1 MSMRLFVFI
10 FFISAFVFSQ
20 EEKTTEKDSIV
31 KEGLNAYYKR
41 DTVKLKEYTG
51 AIYNLYQRTKDST
64 LLAKYHQYKALF
76 SKINFKTDS
85 AYYHYYTSLGFSKR
99 LKDSMEIGFRYLGIA
114 SLQRQN
120 QDWIGAET
128 SLIET
133 LKYLEPFTNDDNA
146 DMYMYVKSAYNILG
160 LISFER
166 KRYEESLKYYRK
178 ALELNEK
185 VVNKGRKEKGYLYL
199 INNIGVTYMNMNNY
213 EKAIEYFKEGLAFEN
228 IKENY
233 PSNYGLFLENFTES
247 SFNLGRYDDVLKNY
261 NEVIDIR
268 LKNGNLFDLS
278 AVHIN
283 ILDFY
288 LKTGNL
294 GKAKE
299 HGLKALDYAKK
310 SGNNR
315 YILKSYYGLS
325 KVSNDKESN
334 NYLDKYIQLSDSLQV
349 AERDTKNQ
357 FARISFETE
366 KKEKENAIL
375 TAENQSKELEILTQK
390 QQKTW
395 GWFLA
400 IFSLLG
406 LGISILFFN
415 LKKRQAAF
423 TAELD
428 KVRVANNERDRI
440 AQELHDGILGRLFGT
455 RFGLGFLP
463 VGGGKEEE
471 EKYGQLLDELQDIE
485 KEIREVSHKL
495 SYTPS
500 SSSENFNTVINE
512 LINEKSTIADLNY
525 KIDIA
530 KEINWDIIQKDIKT
544 DIYRILQE
552 ALQNIIKHAK
562 ASSTS
567 IAIQE
572 LGNKILLEIEDNG
585 VGFNTDENAAGIGF
599 KNMETRVNKLKGT
612 FSVESSKGKGTNISV
627 QIPI

>member
-10 FFISAFVFSQ
+10 FFTVAFVFGQ
-20 EEKTTEKDSIV
+20 EKTTERDSII

-41 DTVKLKEYTG
+41 DTAKLKEYTG
-51 AIYNLYQRTKDST
+51 AVYDLYKSTNDSV

-76 SKINFKTDS
+76 FKVTFKTDS
-85 AYYHYYTSLGFSKR
+85 AYYHYYTAKNISKS
-99 LKDSMEIGFRYLGIA
+99 LKDSVEVGLRYLGLA
-114 SLQRQN
+114 GLQRVN
-120 QDWIGAET
+120 KDLIGSEE
-128 SLIET
+128 SLVEC
-133 LKYLEPFTNDDNA
+133 LKHLEPLQGKDNP
-146 DMYMYVKSAYNILG
+146 DIYMYTKTAYNILG
-160 LISFER
+160 LVFRER
-166 KRYEESLKYYRK
+166 NEYQKSLDYYKK
-178 ALELNEK
+178 ALELNELI
-185 VVNKGRKEKGYLYL
+185 VNKTRKDRGFLY
-199 INNIGVTYMNMNNY
+199 INNNIAGAYMNLD
-213 EKAIEYFKEGLAFEN
+213 EY
-228 IKENY
+228 
-233 PSNYGLFLENFTES
+233 
-247 SFNLGRYDDVLKNY
+247 D
-261 NEVIDIR
+261 
-268 LKNGNLFDLS
+268 
-278 AVHIN
+278 
-283 ILDFY
+283 
-288 LKTGNL
+288 
-294 GKAKE
+294 KAKE
-299 HGLKALDYAKK
+299 YIQNGLSFENVKEEYPLNYALLLENLAACNFKLKKYDGLLAQYNEARDIYVEQKSWVNLSNVYLNIARYYQKKGEVLKARKFALEGLKNSRKTNNNRFVLESLSELSEISNNRDAKK
-310 SGNNR
+310 YLGE
-315 YILKSYYGLS
+315 YI
-325 KVSNDKESN
+325 E
-334 NYLDKYIQLSDSLQV
+334 LSDSLQK
-349 AERDTKNQ
+349 AERDIKNQ

-366 KKEKENAIL
+366 KKEKENAML
-375 TAENQSKELEILTQK
+375 TAENQSKELEILAQK

-415 LKKRQAAF
+415 LKKRKAAF
-423 TAELD
+423 VAELE

-500 SSSENFNTVINE
+500 SSSENFNAVINE
-512 LINEKSTIADLNY
+512 LIKEKTTIAELNY

-530 KEINWDIIQKDIKT
+530 KEINWDVIQKDIKT

-562 ASSTS
+562 ASSITV
-567 IAIQE
+567 AIKE
-572 LGNKILLEIEDNG
+572 LENKLTLEIEDNG

-599 KNMETRVNKLKGT
+599 KNMETRVKKLKGI
-612 FSVESSKGKGTNISV
+612 FGVQSSKGKGTNILV